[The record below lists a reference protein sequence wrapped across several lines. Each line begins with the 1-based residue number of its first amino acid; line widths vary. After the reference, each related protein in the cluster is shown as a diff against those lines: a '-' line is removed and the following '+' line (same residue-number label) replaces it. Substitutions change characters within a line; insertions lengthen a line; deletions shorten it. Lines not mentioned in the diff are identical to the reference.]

1 MAARII
7 TVEGYETQ
15 WLERY
20 QDEFSDMSSRRRHG

>member
-7 TVEGYETQ
+7 TVESYETQ

-20 QDEFSDMSSRRRHG
+20 QDETLKLREM

>member
-20 QDEFSDMSSRRRHG
+20 QDEALKLREM